1 MCLAIP
7 GKVIKINKENAIVDY
22 LGEKRTVDCSLVDC
36 KIGDYVIVQNKFIM
50 QKVPEKEAL
59 EQLKLWKKINGC

>member
-7 GKVIKINKENAIVDY
+7 GKVIKINKKNAIVDY
-22 LGEKRTVDCSLVDC
+22 LGEKREVNCSLVDC

-50 QKVPEKEAL
+50 QKVPEKEA
-59 EQLKLWKKINGC
+59 QKIFKNLGE

>member
-22 LGEKRTVDCSLVDC
+22 LGEKREVNCSLVDC

-59 EQLKLWKKINGC
+59 KSIKAWKENET